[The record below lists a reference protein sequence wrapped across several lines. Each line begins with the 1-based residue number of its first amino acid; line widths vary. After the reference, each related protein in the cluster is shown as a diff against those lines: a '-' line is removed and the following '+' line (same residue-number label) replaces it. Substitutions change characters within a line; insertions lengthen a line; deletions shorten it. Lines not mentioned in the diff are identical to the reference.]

1 MGGWQGV
8 GIMRGKGAWSGREL
22 EIMFGGHQTSLPAP
36 TPAVF
41 CPLLPKIS
49 PHADEVQ
56 RYALHWATRHGLLE
70 RPRAQAAFAGA
81 KFANL
86 MARAH
91 PAAGPADLGLAT
103 AWLTAIFAL
112 DDLLETGLV
121 ADPKRMLGGVE
132 ALLAWLRAPDAPA
145 SPTVRDVLGR
155 PISVAL
161 TDVWRRTAPRISP
174 AWHER
179 FVEHIREYLN
189 GTIWESGNRAK
200 GRLPTVAEY
209 VRMRRHSAAT
219 EMFFDLIEPMH
230 GIELPD
236 AVLRDPDYLA
246 ARHTAGTAIG
256 LFNDLISWRKEVAV
270 GDLHNIVFIVREERQ
285 LSLADAVHAAV
296 AEHDAQ
302 VAAFVAAC
310 DGIEQGPWGA
320 DPMVVTGVADL
331 AHWLRGNLDWSLESG
346 RYAAEPVIPKQR

>member
-1 MGGWQGV
+1 
-8 GIMRGKGAWSGREL
+8 MRGKGAWSGREL
-22 EIMFGGHQTSLPAP
+22 ELGHQASLPAP

-70 RPRAQAAFAGA
+70 RPRTQAAFAGA

-91 PAAGPADLGLAT
+91 PGAGAADLGLAT

-121 ADPKRMLGGVE
+121 EDPERMLGGVE
-132 ALLAWLRAPDAPA
+132 AVLTWLRAPDGTVNT
-145 SPTVRDVLGR
+145 TVRDVLGR
-155 PISVAL
+155 PIGCAL
-161 TDVWRRTAPRISP
+161 ADVWRRTVPRVSP
-174 AWHER
+174 AWRER
-179 FVEHIREYLN
+179 FVDHVREYLN

-209 VRMRRHSAAT
+209 VRMRRHSAAA

-230 GIELPD
+230 GVELPD
-236 AVLRDPDYLA
+236 AVLSDPHYLG
-246 ARHTAGTAIG
+246 ARHAAGTAIG

-270 GDLHNIVFIVREERQ
+270 GDLHNIVFIVREERR
-285 LSLADAVHAAV
+285 LTLADAVHAAV

-302 VAAFVAAC
+302 VAAFMSAC
-310 DGIEQGPWGA
+310 DGLRQGRWGA
-320 DPMVVTGVADL
+320 DPVVATGVDDI

-346 RYAAEPVIPKQR
+346 RYATEPAIPPQRPPTP